1 MFKSHE
7 LTTALQEAPTAL
19 TLNEVRRTGYK
30 GQGKGSNPASSTG
43 LILWHEANTY
53 SSDDIPRIIA
63 TYLQISARAE
73 QEAYDAA
80 LAASKSVEEAD
91 VLARAAGEAA
101 IEVEFPD
108 LASTF
113 GLELVRLAQDGRYW
127 LKAKHLWAMAEELGY
142 KDWAS
147 FIKALSNIGTEIGV
161 MSTYNYTSLSP
172 NQLKNEYKK
181 PDTVFYLSLL
191 FNMVIVDG
199 NGVPTG
205 FDTLRPDWGEVDNGI
220 IDRVRTHNATGL
232 QSPMSI
238 YSGARP
244 TIQIWIVKNDGTP
257 RRARHGPYDSVHG
270 KNGACGGGAT
280 KLNGNVG
287 GANGTVAFVTALK
300 KRFCAKFYAN
310 PGSFIGSV
318 PTEEAVHPKSNTLV
332 IVKFNRAFTL
342 DDFR

>member
-1 MFKSHE
+1 M
-7 LTTALQEAPTAL
+7 QEAPTAL
-19 TLNEVRRTGYK
+19 TLNEERNESYKRRGRN
-30 GQGKGSNPASSTG
+30 GLGSG
-43 LILWHEANTY
+43 LIMWHKANTY
-53 SSDDIPRIIA
+53 STEDITRFIA

-113 GLELVRLAQDGRYW
+113 ELELVRLAPDGRYW
-127 LKAKHLWAMAEELGY
+127 LKATHLWAMAKELAY

-147 FIKALSNIGTEIGV
+147 FVRALANIGAEIGV
-161 MSTYNYTSLSP
+161 MSTYNYTSLSK

-181 PDTVFYLSLL
+181 PDTVFYLSIL
-191 FNMVIVDG
+191 FNLAIVDG

-205 FDTLRPDWGEVDNGI
+205 QFETLRPNWDEVDNGI
-220 IDRVRTHNATGL
+220 IDRVRTHNNSGTS
-232 QSPMSI
+232 SPMAI

-244 TIQIWIVKNDGTP
+244 TIQIWILPIENDGT
-257 RRARHGPYDSVHG
+257 RQICHGPYYSVSG
-270 KNGACGGGAT
+270 NSGACGSGAT
-280 KLNGNVG
+280 KLNGRVSG
-287 GANGTVAFVTALK
+287 KDGTEKFVSALK

-318 PTEEAVHPKSNTLV
+318 PTEEAVYPKNDTLV

-342 DDFR
+342 DDFK